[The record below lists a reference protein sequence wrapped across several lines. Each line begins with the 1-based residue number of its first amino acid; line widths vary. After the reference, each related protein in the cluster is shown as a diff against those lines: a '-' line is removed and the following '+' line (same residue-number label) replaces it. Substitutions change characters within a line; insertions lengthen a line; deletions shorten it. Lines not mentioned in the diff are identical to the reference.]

1 MSEMEVTA
9 GNTTRSSVTTA
20 SSSSISCT
28 FLGSLSSRRGR
39 DILSQLCLQIAQQ
52 SKLQHHFVERKDMDK
67 MTRKL
72 FNKSIKN
79 TMNHSRSIN
88 LQKSSEQTMP
98 LEMKVFFV
106 RDQLER
112 ISDEQ
117 KVDNDLSYEL
127 ITISGPQ
134 LIDFLLGTCGGLFRT
149 TARSSVGHEILGN
162 VLKRR
167 RPGNNDLLLST
178 KITSIQYHPPINY
191 YKVWRMMHRRR
202 LGKTYQRTKYQQP
215 RAGIIMTK
223 HQSPIVCLRMYRGLL
238 YSCSLNG
245 QVRFYQIQTLNEHPR
260 HQTIFTPN
268 GGSQTLQ
275 VAHCKRFSGTILCV
289 AGFDQTVRLYRDHP
303 LHEPKGEITL
313 AAPVHCTAVKFH
325 ILMVGLGSGEV
336 AFISLKKMCVIHTI
350 KCSPY
355 VVSAVAATRDPDGR
369 HLLIASSFDGSIVV
383 ISLLNEQRRLTL
395 TGHTKSPRQL
405 IVDSTHHFLYSCSA
419 DKKIIV
425 HNFLNGTII
434 YEYKE
439 FGKAVTNI
447 AMNQQQHL
455 LIASSLDGLIKIFN
469 IQTHEL
475 IQQLTTSTSQSIIS
489 MIFKNNLVLINIRLV
504 YCGMESGIIEVLQC
518 DINQVYRCEY
528 ASCRQPF
535 SRREDV
541 FIHARLFHV
550 QHSSTIQR
558 CLWKQCMKW
567 VPLKKFSD
575 HLRAHTDNLI
585 LETKQ
590 ESSVPSTPTTPTNS
604 YGFSSDSLITNYSSK
619 TVII

>member
-1 MSEMEVTA
+1 MSEME
-9 GNTTRSSVTTA
+9 TTGSTIHHGLSA
-20 SSSSISCT
+20 SSSSLRCT
-28 FLGSLSSRRGR
+28 FLGSLSSPRGR
-39 DILSQLCLQIAQQ
+39 DLLSQLCLQIAQK
-52 SKLQHHFVERKDMDK
+52 SKLQHHFVERKDLDK
-67 MTRKL
+67 MRRKL
-72 FNKSIKN
+72 FAKSIKN
-79 TMNHSRSIN
+79 SRN
-88 LQKSSEQTMP
+88 LQQPLEQTMP

-106 RDQLER
+106 RDQLQR
-112 ISDEQ
+112 ISAEQ
-117 KVDNDLSYEL
+117 RVDDDLSYDL

-134 LIDFLLGTCGGLFRT
+134 LIDFLLGTCSGLFRT
-149 TARSSVGHEILGN
+149 TARSHVGPEILGN

-167 RPGNNDLLLST
+167 RPGHNPLLST
-178 KITSIQYHPPINY
+178 KISSIQYYPKVNY
-191 YKVWRMMHRRR
+191 YKAWRIMHRRR
-202 LGKTYQRTKYQQP
+202 LGKTHQRTKYQQP
-215 RAGIIMTK
+215 RAGIMLTK

-245 QVRFYQIQTLNEHPR
+245 QVRFYQTQTLTEHPR
-260 HQTIFTPN
+260 HQPIFTPN
-268 GGSQTLQ
+268 GGTQTLQ
-275 VAHCKRFSGTILCV
+275 VAHCKRFGGTILCV

-303 LHEPKGEITL
+303 SHESKGEIML

-405 IVDSTHHFLYSCSA
+405 IIDSVHHFLYSCSA

-434 YEYKE
+434 YEYNE
-439 FGKAVTNI
+439 FEKAVTNI
-447 AMNQQQHL
+447 AMNQQQNL

-489 MIFKNNLVLINIRLV
+489 MIYKNNLV
-504 YCGMESGIIEVLQC
+504 YCGMESGTIEILQC

-558 CLWKQCMKW
+558 CLWKHCMKW
-567 VPLKKFSD
+567 VPLKKFGD
-575 HLRAHTDNLI
+575 HLRVHTENLV

-590 ESSVPSTPTTPTNS
+590 EVTTSPIPNT
-604 YGFSSDSLITNYSSK
+604 YGFSSDSSITTYSTKTLLI
-619 TVII
+619 